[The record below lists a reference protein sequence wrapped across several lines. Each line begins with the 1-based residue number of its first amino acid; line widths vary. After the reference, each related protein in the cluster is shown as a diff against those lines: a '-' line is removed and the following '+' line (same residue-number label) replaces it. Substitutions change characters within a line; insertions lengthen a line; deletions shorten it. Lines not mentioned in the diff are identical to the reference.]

1 MNNKELEST
10 VKLMLSDDYKDR
22 FKAEYLQLEARYL
35 KLLSMVEK
43 WDRNELNFVPTCPR
57 ATYSLQLEAMRK
69 YLDILLIRAK
79 IENINLD

>member
-10 VKLMLSDDYKDR
+10 VKLMLSGDYKDR
-22 FKAEYLQLEARYL
+22 FKAEYLQLETRYL

-79 IENINLD
+79 IENVNLD